1 MIQLS
6 NGSDKAFKL
15 QITNLD
21 FYNVQ
26 NSAGISA
33 FLQNKLNKNSEY
45 ENGQSVIENFDRGID
60 YQNVFSF
67 ITKEGKQG
75 LFRIVGTGINPVTKI
90 SYYDIDI
97 KIQK

>member
-1 MIQLS
+1 MIQIS

-15 QITNLD
+15 KISNLD
-21 FYNVQ
+21 FYNIQ
-26 NSAGISA
+26 NSSA
-33 FLQNKLNKNSEY
+33 INGLLQNKLNKNSDY
-45 ENGQSVIENFDRGID
+45 ENGVAVIEDFSKGID
-60 YQNVFSF
+60 SQYVFAF
-67 ITKEGKQG
+67 ITADGKQG